1 MNFKNFLGS
10 VLPSL
15 TKATVD
21 NDLQM
26 ALEEYLNHVEPPY
39 ASFKREFKD
48 YKLKSETGRAYEKVF
63 SNAFKSNYHT
73 NFLIA
78 SYEKALVNIPG
89 KIDMIQTALDTSTQ
103 TDILRSSITALQ
115 INIVQ
120 LAEVISFVVRFSR
133 RLLNFI
139 VTCETNTMMD
149 KTETTGFKQA
159 EIQYIN
165 DYFSAY
171 VMGLNFLCI
180 PQSDA
185 VEMLEAVPDV
195 LIEKSTAQTS
205 QRMAGLSADP
215 FNMGFIPVF
224 LNPIYHVGMRI
235 AEYQASRYHEAK
247 YEQQAL
253 GAKILYLRKRL
264 DGKEDPKLEQV
275 IENYET
281 LLAKKTYE
289 IAKMEE
295 KYE

>member
-1 MNFKNFLGS
+1 MNFKDFLGS
-10 VLPSL
+10 ALPSFSK
-15 TKATVD
+15 TTVD

-26 ALEEYLNHVEPPY
+26 ALEEYLNHVEPSY
-39 ASFKREFKD
+39 SSFKKEFKD
-48 YKLKSETGRAYEKVF
+48 YKLKSDTGRAYDKVF
-63 SNAFKSNYHT
+63 GNVFKSNYHT

-78 SYEKALVNIPG
+78 SFDMALVNLPG
-89 KIDMIQTALDTSTQ
+89 KIDMVQTALHASTQ
-103 TDILRSSITALQ
+103 TDILRSSMTAPQ

-120 LAEVISFVVRFSR
+120 LAEVLSFIVRFSR
-133 RLLNFI
+133 RLLNFM
-139 VTCETNTMMD
+139 VTCETNALMD
-149 KTETTGFKQA
+149 KPETTSFKKA

-171 VMGLNFLCI
+171 VIGLNFLAI
-180 PQSDA
+180 SQSDA
-185 VEMLEAVPDV
+185 VDMLEAIPNV
-195 LIEKSTAQTS
+195 LIEKSSAQST

-224 LNPIYHVGMRI
+224 LNPIYHIGMRV
-235 AEYQASRYHEAK
+235 AEYQAARYHEAK

-253 GAKILYLRKRL
+253 GAKIMYLRKRI